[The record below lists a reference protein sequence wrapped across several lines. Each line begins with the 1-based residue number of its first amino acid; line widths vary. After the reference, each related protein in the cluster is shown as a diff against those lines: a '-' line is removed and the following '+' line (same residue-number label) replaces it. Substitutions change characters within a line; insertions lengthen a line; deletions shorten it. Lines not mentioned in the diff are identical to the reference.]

1 MLISTKKTKIRE
13 QYFAIGRMSVKWQTL
28 IILVEG

>member
-1 MLISTKKTKIRE
+1 MLISTKIKIRE